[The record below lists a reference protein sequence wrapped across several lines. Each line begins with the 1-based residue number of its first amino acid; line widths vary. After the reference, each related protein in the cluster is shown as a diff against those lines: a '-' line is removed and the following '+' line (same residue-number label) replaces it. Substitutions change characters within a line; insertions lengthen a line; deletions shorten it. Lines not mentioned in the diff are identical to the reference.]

1 MTIKK
6 TVCGLACLLL
16 TVALC
21 FPLAACTGSSGSSS
35 DTDALSDQVSSTLA
49 DLKACRGEP
58 LTVAEQVVADS
69 GIQEHL
75 DDIGMTDEELCR
87 AYLDDFDY
95 EVSDVYITGSTA
107 QAKVR
112 LKRRS
117 ITAIVKS
124 YVLSGKM
131 DDVSAAKDAL
141 LSIISGTA
149 AEDAS
154 VTLNIS
160 QKDGSW
166 DVTGAL
172 STALQKACL

>member
-6 TVCGLACLLL
+6 TVCGLVCLLL
-16 TVALC
+16 AVALC
-21 FPLAACTGSSGSSS
+21 FPLAACAGSSGAS
-35 DTDALSDQVSSTLA
+35 DTGALSDQISSTLA
-49 DLKACRGEP
+49 DLKACQGEP
-58 LTVAEQVVADS
+58 LAVAEQVVADS

-107 QAKVR
+107 QSKVK